1 MYEILD
7 RVNSIDDLKKLNIIE
22 LEKLADDIRNF
33 LLTTISKTGG
43 HLASNLG
50 VVELTIAMHYV
61 FDSPKDKIIFDV
73 GHQSYV
79 HKILTGRKNRF
90 DTLRQLDGLSGFP
103 KRSESEHDIFET
115 GHSSTSISAALG
127 LVNARDLK
135 GEDFNVIAFIGDGA
149 LSGGMALE
157 AMNDA
162 GRKKSNLIVILN
174 DNEMSIS
181 KNVGSISTSLSRLRT
196 GKTYYS
202 VKKGVEVFLGK
213 IPGIGKYAVKY
224 IRKIK
229 ESFKLLFVNGG
240 MLFEELGFRYIGPV
254 DGHSIGDLIS
264 ILKRVKDTK
273 APIVLHVHTKK
284 GKGYKP
290 AEEKPDIF
298 HGVGKYDEATG
309 DIIGADAMT
318 FSDVFGE
325 KIVELATRDQ
335 RIVTITAGMKS
346 GTGLDRFAEKFPKR
360 FFDVGIAEQHGVT
373 LSAGMASGGLIP
385 VFPLYA
391 TFLQRAY
398 DQLVHDVALQNL
410 HVILCVDRAGLV
422 GSDGETHQGVFDSG
436 FLYQI
441 PNLTVLTPSDFD
453 DLEKMLEWSVFNGQ
467 GPIVIRYPRG
477 TALKTGEDHNENI
490 LEPRLLKSGEDITLV
505 TFGRLISEVYQAAQE
520 LDKLGISAG
529 VVNLKAIKPLSAELI
544 ISEASKSKRILFID
558 ETVKFGSVGRILN
571 DLIPV
576 DIELRILSL
585 PDQFIEHGSVE
596 KLTEKYGLGH
606 AGIVDKVSEW
616 IEESENSET
625 KPNLEESAVIH
636 TE

>member
-1 MYEILD
+1 MYKILD
-7 RVNSIDDLKKLNIIE
+7 SVNSIEDIKKLNIKE
-22 LEKLADDIRNF
+22 LEELAEDIRHF
-33 LLTTISKTGG
+33 LISSIAKTGG

-50 VVELTIAMHYV
+50 VIELTIAMHYV

-79 HKILTGRKNRF
+79 HKILTGRKNQF
-90 DTLRQLDGLSGFP
+90 HTLRQFEGLSGFP
-103 KRSESEHDIFET
+103 KKFESEHDIFET
-115 GHSSTSISAALG
+115 GHSSTSISVALG

-135 GEDFNVIAFIGDGA
+135 EEDFNVIAFIGDGA

-181 KNVGSISTSLSRLRT
+181 KNVGSISSSLSKLRT

-202 VKKGVEVFLGK
+202 IKKEIEAFLGK
-213 IPGIGKYAVKY
+213 IPIIGKYAVKF

-229 ESFKLLFVNGG
+229 ESFKLFFVNGG

-254 DGHSIGDLIS
+254 DGHNMGDLIS

-290 AEEKPDIF
+290 AEEKPDVF
-298 HGVGKYDEATG
+298 HGVGKYEEATG
-309 DIIGADAMT
+309 SLIGGT
-318 FSDVFGE
+318 ELSFSDVFG
-325 KIVELATRDQ
+325 KKMVEMAARDS
-335 RIVTITAGMKS
+335 RIVAITAGMTS
-346 GTGLDRFAEKFPKR
+346 GTGLEDFAKRFPKR

-385 VFPLYA
+385 IFPLYA

-410 HVILCVDRAGLV
+410 HVVICVDRAGLV
-422 GSDGETHQGVFDSG
+422 GRDGETHQGVFDSG

-453 DLEKMLEWSVFNGQ
+453 DLEKMLEWSVFNGK

-477 TALKTGEDHNENI
+477 SVEKFVDSIDADI
-490 LEPRLLKSGEDITLV
+490 FAAQLLKSGDDVTLV
-505 TFGRLISEVYQAAQE
+505 TYGRLISEVYQAA
-520 LDKLGISAG
+520 LDLGKKGISAG
-529 VVNLKAIKPLSAELI
+529 VVNLKAIKPLDPDLI
-544 ISEASKSKRILFID
+544 IQESSKTKRILFID
-558 ETVKFGSVGRILN
+558 ETVKYGSVGRILN
-571 DLIPV
+571 DFIPRDV
-576 DIELRILSL
+576 DLRILSL

-596 KLTEKYGLGH
+596 ELTEKYGLGH
-606 AGIVDKVSEW
+606 AGIVDNVTEW
-616 IEESENSET
+616 IEEIS
-625 KPNLEESAVIH
+625 
-636 TE
+636 

>member
-1 MYEILD
+1 MYKILD
-7 RVNSIDDLKKLNIIE
+7 RVNNINDLKKLNIKE
-22 LEKLADDIRNF
+22 LEELAEDIRHF
-33 LLTTISKTGG
+33 LITSISGTGG

-50 VVELTIAMHYV
+50 VVELTIAIHYV
-61 FDSPKDKIIFDV
+61 FNSPKDKIVFDV

-79 HKILTGRKNRF
+79 HKIITGRKNQF
-90 DTLRQLDGLSGFP
+90 NSLRQLDGLSGFP
-103 KRSESEHDIFET
+103 KKSESDHDIFET

-135 GEDFNVIAFIGDGA
+135 GEEFNVISLIGDGA

-202 VKKGVEVFLGK
+202 LKKEIETFLGM
-213 IPGIGKYAVKY
+213 IPVVGKYAVKF

-229 ESFKLLFVNGG
+229 ESFKLFFVNGG

-254 DGHSIGDLIS
+254 DGHSMADIIS
-264 ILKRVKDTK
+264 ILERVKDTK
-273 APIVLHVHTKK
+273 APILLHVHTKK

-290 AEEKPDIF
+290 AEEKPDVF
-298 HGVGKYDEATG
+298 HGVGKYDIASG
-309 DIIGADAMT
+309 HLIGGQEVSY
-318 FSDVFGE
+318 SDVFG
-325 KIVELATRDQ
+325 KKMVEMGTRNDSL
-335 RIVTITAGMKS
+335 VAVTAGMTS
-346 GTGLDRFAEKFPKR
+346 GTGLEEFAQKFPAR

-385 VFPLYA
+385 VFPLYS

-422 GSDGETHQGVFDSG
+422 GRDGETHQGVFDSG

-441 PNLTVLTPSDFD
+441 PNLTVLTPSNFE
-453 DLEKMLEWSVFNGQ
+453 DLEKMLEWSVFDGK

-477 TALKTGEDHNENI
+477 SDEKAGINHGANLLDPH
-490 LEPRLLKSGEDITLV
+490 LLKPGNDITLV
-505 TFGRLISEVYQAAQE
+505 TYGRLITEVYQAAID
-520 LDKLGISAG
+520 LDKKGISAG
-529 VVNLKAIKPLSAELI
+529 VVNLKAIKPLNADLI
-544 ISEASKSKRILFID
+544 LTESSKTKRILFID
-558 ETVKFGSVGRILN
+558 ETVKYGSVGRILN
-571 DLIPV
+571 DLIPSDV
-576 DIELRILSL
+576 ELRILSL

-596 KLTEKYGLGH
+596 ELTEKYGLDH

-616 IEESENSET
+616 LNES
-625 KPNLEESAVIH
+625 H
-636 TE
+636 F

>member
-1 MYEILD
+1 MYKILD
-7 RVNSIDDLKKLNIIE
+7 RVNSIDDIKKLNMNE
-22 LEKLADDIRNF
+22 LEELAVDIRHF
-33 LLTTISKTGG
+33 LIQSISKTGG

-61 FDSPKDKIIFDV
+61 FDSPKDKIIYDV

-103 KRSESEHDIFET
+103 KKSESDHDIFET

-127 LVNARDLK
+127 MVNARDLQ
-135 GEDFNVIAFIGDGA
+135 GEDFNVIALIGDGA

-202 VKKGVEVFLGK
+202 VKKGIEVFLGK

-254 DGHSIGDLIS
+254 DGHSIGDLID

-284 GKGYKP
+284 GKGYVP
-290 AEEKPDIF
+290 AENKPDVF
-298 HGVGKYDEATG
+298 HGVGKFDEATG
-309 DIIGADAMT
+309 NTIESGAVT

-325 KIVELATRDQ
+325 KIVELADIDK
-335 RIVTITAGMKS
+335 RIVAVTAGMKS
-346 GTGLDRFAEKFPKR
+346 GTGLERFAEKFPYR

-385 VFPLYA
+385 IFPLYA

-410 HVILCVDRAGLV
+410 HVILCIDRAGLV

-441 PNLTVLTPSDFD
+441 PNLVVLTPSNFD
-453 DLEKMLEWSVFNGQ
+453 DLRKMLDWAVFSGQ

-477 TALKTGEDHNENI
+477 TALETNEDPHENI
-490 LEPRLLKSGEDITLV
+490 LESRLLKSGEDITLV
-505 TFGRLISEVYQAAQE
+505 TFGRLVREVYRAALE
-520 LDKLGISAG
+520 LDKLGIHAG
-529 VVNLKAIKPLSAELI
+529 VVNLKAIKPLNAELI
-544 ISEASKSKRILFID
+544 LSEACRSKKILFID
-558 ETVKFGSVGRILN
+558 ETVKYGSVGRILS
-571 DLIPV
+571 DMIPV

-596 KLTEKYGLGH
+596 KLTEKYGLDYS
-606 AGIVDKVSEW
+606 GIVLKATEW
-616 IEESENSET
+616 INESKHS
-625 KPNLEESAVIH
+625 SI
-636 TE
+636 

>member
-1 MYEILD
+1 MYKILD
-7 RVNSIDDLKKLNIIE
+7 RVNSIDDMKKLNTKE
-22 LEKLADDIRNF
+22 LEELAEDIRYF
-33 LLTTISKTGG
+33 LIDTISNTGG

-50 VVELTIAMHYV
+50 VVELTIAIHYV

-79 HKILTGRKNRF
+79 HKILTGRKNQF
-90 DTLRQLDGLSGFP
+90 STLRQFEGLSGFP
-103 KRSESEHDIFET
+103 KKSESEHDIFET

-135 GEDFNVIAFIGDGA
+135 GEDFNVISLIGDGA

-196 GKTYYS
+196 GTTYYS
-202 VKKGVEVFLGK
+202 LKKGIETFLGK
-213 IPGIGKYAVKY
+213 IPIVGKYTIKF

-229 ESFKLLFVNGG
+229 ESFKLFFVNGG

-254 DGHSIGDLIS
+254 DGHDIEDLIS
-264 ILKRVKDTK
+264 ILERVKDTK
-273 APIVLHVHTKK
+273 VPIVLHVHTKK

-290 AEEKPDIF
+290 AEQKPDIF
-298 HGVGKYDEATG
+298 HGVGKYDKETG
-309 DIIGADAMT
+309 DLVGGDVVS
-318 FSDVFGE
+318 FSDVFG
-325 KIVELATRDQ
+325 KKMVEMATRNNN
-335 RIVTITAGMKS
+335 IVAITAGMKS
-346 GTGLDRFAEKFPKR
+346 GTGLEAFAEKFPER

-385 VFPLYA
+385 IFPLYS

-422 GSDGETHQGVFDSG
+422 GRDGETHQGVFDSG

-441 PNLTVLTPSDFD
+441 PNLMILTPSDFD
-453 DLEKMLEWSVFNGQ
+453 DLEKMLEWSVFSGK

-477 TALKTGEDHNENI
+477 SAEKIGTNHSEN
-490 LEPRLLKSGEDITLV
+490 LLDPKLLRSGDDITLV
-505 TFGRLISEVYQAAQE
+505 TYGRLISEVYQAALE
-520 LDKLGISAG
+520 LDRKGISAG
-529 VVNLKAIKPLSAELI
+529 VINLKAIKPLDSDLI
-544 ISEASKSKRILFID
+544 RSESSKSKRILFVD
-558 ETVKFGSVGRILN
+558 ETVKYGSVGRILN
-571 DLIPV
+571 DLIPNDV
-576 DIELRILSL
+576 DLRILSL

-596 KLTEKYGLGH
+596 ELTEKYGLDH
-606 AGIVDKVSEW
+606 AGIVEKASKW
-616 IEESENSET
+616 IGEIRN
-625 KPNLEESAVIH
+625 
-636 TE
+636 

>member
-1 MYEILD
+1 MYKILD
-7 RVNSIDDLKKLNIIE
+7 RVNSIDDMKKLNTIE
-22 LEKLADDIRNF
+22 LAELAEDIRYF
-33 LLTTISKTGG
+33 LIDTISNTGG

-50 VVELTIAMHYV
+50 VVELTIAIHYV

-79 HKILTGRKNRF
+79 HKILTGRKNQF
-90 DTLRQLDGLSGFP
+90 STLRQFEGLSGFP
-103 KRSESEHDIFET
+103 KKSESEHDIFET

-135 GEDFNVIAFIGDGA
+135 GEDFNVISLIGDGA

-196 GKTYYS
+196 GTTYYS
-202 VKKGVEVFLGK
+202 LKKGIETFLGK
-213 IPGIGKYAVKY
+213 IPIVGKYTIKF

-229 ESFKLLFVNGG
+229 ESFKLFFVNGG

-254 DGHSIGDLIS
+254 DGHDIEDLIS
-264 ILKRVKDTK
+264 ILERVKDTK
-273 APIVLHVHTKK
+273 VPIVLHVHTKK

-290 AEEKPDIF
+290 AEQKPDIF
-298 HGVGKYDEATG
+298 HGVGKYDKETG
-309 DIIGADAMT
+309 DLVGGDVVS
-318 FSDVFGE
+318 FSDVFG
-325 KIVELATRDQ
+325 KKMVEMATRNNN
-335 RIVTITAGMKS
+335 IVAITAGMKS
-346 GTGLDRFAEKFPKR
+346 GTGLEAFAEKFPER

-385 VFPLYA
+385 IFPLYS

-422 GSDGETHQGVFDSG
+422 GRDGETHQGVFDSG

-441 PNLTVLTPSDFD
+441 PNLMILTPSDFD
-453 DLEKMLEWSVFNGQ
+453 DLEKMLEWSVFSGK

-477 TALKTGEDHNENI
+477 SAEKIGTNHSEN
-490 LEPRLLKSGEDITLV
+490 LLDPKLLRSGDDITLV
-505 TFGRLISEVYQAAQE
+505 TYGRLISEVYQAALE
-520 LDKLGISAG
+520 LDRKGISAG
-529 VVNLKAIKPLSAELI
+529 VINLKAIKPLDSDLI
-544 ISEASKSKRILFID
+544 RSESSKSKRILFVD
-558 ETVKFGSVGRILN
+558 ETVKYGSVGRILN
-571 DLIPV
+571 DLIPNDV
-576 DIELRILSL
+576 DLRILSL

-596 KLTEKYGLGH
+596 ELTEKYGLDH
-606 AGIVDKVSEW
+606 AGIVEKASKW
-616 IEESENSET
+616 IGEIRN
-625 KPNLEESAVIH
+625 
-636 TE
+636 

>member
-1 MYEILD
+1 MYKILD
-7 RVNSIDDLKKLNIIE
+7 RVNSIDDIKKLNINE
-22 LEKLADDIRNF
+22 LEELADDIRHF
-33 LLTTISKTGG
+33 LIQSISKTGG

-61 FDSPKDKIIFDV
+61 FDSPKDKIIYDV

-103 KRSESEHDIFET
+103 KKSESEHDIFET

-127 LVNARDLK
+127 MVNARDLK
-135 GEDFNVIAFIGDGA
+135 GENFNVIALIGDGA

-202 VKKGVEVFLGK
+202 VKKGVEVFLGR

-254 DGHSIGDLIS
+254 NGHSIGDLID

-273 APIVLHVHTKK
+273 APIILHVHTKK
-284 GKGYKP
+284 GKGYAP
-290 AEEKPDIF
+290 AENKPDVF
-298 HGVGKYDEATG
+298 HGVGRYDEATG
-309 DIIGADAMT
+309 NIIGSDAMT

-325 KIVELATRDQ
+325 KIVDLAIIDK
-335 RIVTITAGMKS
+335 RIVAVTAGMKS
-346 GTGLDRFAEKFPKR
+346 GTGLERFAEKFPNR

-385 VFPLYA
+385 IFPLYA

-441 PNLTVLTPSDFD
+441 PNLVILTPSNFD
-453 DLEKMLEWSVFNGQ
+453 DLRKMLEWSVFSGQ

-477 TALKTGEDHNENI
+477 TALETDEDHHDSI
-490 LEPRLLKSGEDITLV
+490 LDPRLLKSGEDITLV
-505 TFGRLISEVYQAAQE
+505 TFGRLVSEVYRAALE
-520 LDKLGISAG
+520 LDKLGIRAG
-529 VVNLKAIKPLSAELI
+529 VVNLKAIKPLNAELI
-544 ISEASKSKRILFID
+544 ISEARKSKKILFVD
-558 ETVKFGSVGRILN
+558 ETVKYGSVGRILS
-571 DLIPV
+571 DKIPV

-596 KLTEKYGLGH
+596 KLTEKYGLDYS
-606 AGIVDKVSEW
+606 GIVLKATEW
-616 IEESENSET
+616 IKEN
-625 KPNLEESAVIH
+625 KH
-636 TE
+636 

>member
-1 MYEILD
+1 MLD
-7 RVNSIDDLKKLNIIE
+7 RVNSIDDMKKLNTKE
-22 LEKLADDIRNF
+22 LEELAEDIRYF
-33 LLTTISKTGG
+33 LIDTISNTGG

-50 VVELTIAMHYV
+50 VVELTIAIHYV

-79 HKILTGRKNRF
+79 HKILTGRKNQF
-90 DTLRQLDGLSGFP
+90 STLRQFEGLSGFP
-103 KRSESEHDIFET
+103 KKSESEHDIFET

-135 GEDFNVIAFIGDGA
+135 GEDFNVISLIGDGA

-196 GKTYYS
+196 GTTYYS
-202 VKKGVEVFLGK
+202 LKKGIETFLGK
-213 IPGIGKYAVKY
+213 IPIVGKYTIKF

-229 ESFKLLFVNGG
+229 ESFKLFFVNGG

-254 DGHSIGDLIS
+254 DGHDIEDLIS
-264 ILKRVKDTK
+264 ILERVKDTK
-273 APIVLHVHTKK
+273 VPIVLHVHTKK

-290 AEEKPDIF
+290 AEQKPDIF
-298 HGVGKYDEATG
+298 HGVGKYDKETG
-309 DIIGADAMT
+309 DLVGGDVVS
-318 FSDVFGE
+318 FSDVFG
-325 KIVELATRDQ
+325 KKMVEMATRNNN
-335 RIVTITAGMKS
+335 IVAITAGMKS
-346 GTGLDRFAEKFPKR
+346 GTGLEAFAEKFPER

-385 VFPLYA
+385 IFPLYS

-422 GSDGETHQGVFDSG
+422 GRDGETHQGVFDSG

-441 PNLTVLTPSDFD
+441 PNLMILTPSDFD
-453 DLEKMLEWSVFNGQ
+453 DLEKMLEWSVFSGK

-477 TALKTGEDHNENI
+477 SAEKIGTNHSEN
-490 LEPRLLKSGEDITLV
+490 LLDPKLLRSGDDITLV
-505 TFGRLISEVYQAAQE
+505 TYGRLISEVYQAALE
-520 LDKLGISAG
+520 LDRKGISAG
-529 VVNLKAIKPLSAELI
+529 VINLKAIKPLDSDLI
-544 ISEASKSKRILFID
+544 RSESSKSKRILFVD
-558 ETVKFGSVGRILN
+558 ETVKYGSVGRILN
-571 DLIPV
+571 DLIPNDV
-576 DIELRILSL
+576 DLRILSL

-596 KLTEKYGLGH
+596 ELTEKYGLDH
-606 AGIVDKVSEW
+606 AGIVEKASKW
-616 IEESENSET
+616 IGEIRN
-625 KPNLEESAVIH
+625 
-636 TE
+636 

>member
-1 MYEILD
+1 MYRILD
-7 RVNSIDDLKKLNIIE
+7 SVNCLDDLKKLNIEE
-22 LEKLADDIRNF
+22 LEDLAEDIRQF
-33 LLTTISKTGG
+33 LISSISKTGG

-79 HKILTGRKNRF
+79 HKIITGRKNRF
-90 DTLRQLDGLSGFP
+90 DTLRQLEGLSGFP
-103 KRSESEHDIFET
+103 KKSESDHDIFET

-135 GEDFNVIAFIGDGA
+135 GEDFNVISLIGDGA

-196 GKTYYS
+196 GKAYYS
-202 VKKGVEVFLGK
+202 VKKEVETFLGK
-213 IPGIGKYAVKY
+213 IPGVGKYAIKF

-229 ESFKLLFVNGG
+229 ESFKLFFVNGG

-254 DGHSIGDLIS
+254 DGHSMADLIS
-264 ILKRVKDTK
+264 ILQRVKNTK
-273 APIVLHVHTKK
+273 APILLHVHTKK

-290 AEEKPDIF
+290 AEQKPDVF

-309 DIIGADAMT
+309 DLIGVDSVS
-318 FSDVFGE
+318 FSDVFGR
-325 KIVELATRDQ
+325 KLVELGTRDN
-335 RIVTITAGMKS
+335 RIVAITAGMKN
-346 GTGLDRFAEKFPKR
+346 GTGLEAFAEKFPKR

-373 LSAGMASGGLIP
+373 LSAGMAAGGLIP
-385 VFPLYA
+385 VFPLYS

-422 GSDGETHQGVFDSG
+422 GKDGETHQGVFDSG

-441 PNLTVLTPSDFD
+441 PNLTILTPSDFD
-453 DLEKMLEWSVFNGQ
+453 DMEKMLEWSVFSGK

-477 TALKTGEDHNENI
+477 SAEKTGTDHGEN
-490 LEPRLLKSGEDITLV
+490 LLDPRLLKSGEDITLV
-505 TFGRLISEVYQAAQE
+505 TFGRLISEVYQAA
-520 LDKLGISAG
+520 LDLEEIGISAG
-529 VVNLKAIKPLSAELI
+529 VVKLKAIKPLDPDLI
-544 ISEASKSKRILFID
+544 IKESIRTKRILFID
-558 ETVKFGSVGRILN
+558 ETVKYGSVGRILN
-571 DLIPV
+571 DFIPRDV
-576 DIELRILSL
+576 DLRILSL

-596 KLTEKYGLGH
+596 ELTEKYGLGH
-606 AGIVDKVSEW
+606 AGIVDKASEW
-616 IEESENSET
+616 INESMC
-625 KPNLEESAVIH
+625 
-636 TE
+636 